1 MVAAAIYKQVIATLT
16 ERLETDAELA
26 RLRTDHDEANAVYE
40 ARVNIRNEAL
50 ERLRHSR
57 A

>member
-1 MVAAAIYKQVIATLT
+1 LVAAAIYKQVIATLT